1 MANRKSSRINH
12 IKYTYRIN
20 IHSTDHSSRINEYIN
35 NKYLDS
41 WSIYELKGII
51 ENFKDRIFPS
61 RIKSFI
67 RTQNWLKENHPEYM
81 I

>member
-12 IKYTYRIN
+12 IKYTYRID
-20 IHSTDHSSRINEYIN
+20 IHSTDHNSRINEYIN
-35 NKYLDS
+35 NKYFDS
-41 WSIYELKGII
+41 WSIYELKEII
-51 ENFKDRIFPS
+51 EDFKYRILPS
-61 RIKSFI
+61 RVKSFI